1 MVSMAKL
8 YRSRSDALLGG
19 VCGGI
24 GNHLGV
30 DSNLVRLVFVLL
42 ALASGVGV
50 LVYVLLWLIVPREG
64 EVQATPQEAV
74 RVGAAELA
82 EKAKELAVEV
92 STVVRR
98 PEVGAGIVIGTLLV
112 VFGVLFLL
120 RNLGVFRLWWATFD
134 VLWPLI
140 LVVVGLALLWRFL
153 RRG

>member
-1 MVSMAKL
+1 M
-8 YRSRSDALLGG
+8 
-19 VCGGI
+19 
-24 GNHLGV
+24 
-30 DSNLVRLVFVLL
+30 
-42 ALASGVGV
+42 

-74 RVGAAELA
+74 RAGAAELA
-82 EKAKELAVEV
+82 GKAKELAVEV